1 MNFEVLKSNKI
12 FSGKVFD
19 VKVDEIKYNQ
29 TGNLGI
35 REVAIHPG
43 GAVVVPISESGNIFL
58 ISQYRYPLD
67 EVTIELPAGKLEKNE
82 DPLIAAKRELK
93 EETGFS
99 SDEIIKLGKIY
110 TTPGFCNEILHIYL
124 AKNLQHGEHAREE
137 GEQGMQLIEKSL
149 DEIESMILEGK
160 IVDSKTIAGAY
171 MYRLFLSKN

>member
-1 MNFEVLKSNKI
+1 MNFQVLKSNKI

-19 VKVDEIKYNQ
+19 VKVDEIKYNG

-43 GAVVVPISESGNIFL
+43 GAVVIPVNSNGKIFL
-58 ISQYRYPLD
+58 ISQYRYPMN

-82 DPLIAAKRELK
+82 DPLFAAKRELK

-110 TTPGFCNEILHIYL
+110 TTPGFCNEVLHIYL
-124 AKNLQHGEHAREE
+124 AKNLKAGEHSREE
-137 GEQGMQLIEKSL
+137 GELGMQLLEKSL

-171 MYRLFLSKN
+171 MYRLLLNKN

>member
-1 MNFEVLKSNKI
+1 MNFQVLKSNKI

-19 VKVDEIKYNQ
+19 VKVDEIKYNG

-43 GAVVVPISESGNIFL
+43 GAVVVPVSKNGNIIL

-67 EVTIELPAGKLEKNE
+67 EITIELPAGKLEKKE

-99 SDEIIKLGKIY
+99 SDDIIKLGKIY

-124 AKNLQHGEHAREE
+124 AKNLTHGEHEREE
-137 GEQGMQLIEKSL
+137 GELGMQLIEKSL
-149 DEIESMILEGK
+149 DEIEAMISNGE

-171 MYRLFLSKN
+171 MYRLYLNKH